1 MSSKKKLAVAN
12 VSLPKGGKTQ
22 FEEVWE
28 FDEEVQYIGMTP
40 ATLLNQMGNLRLG
53 GSPK

>member
-1 MSSKKKLAVAN
+1 MSSKKLAVAN
-12 VSLPKGGKTQ
+12 GSLPKGGKTH

-28 FDEEVQYIGMTP
+28 FDEEIQYIGMTP

-53 GSPK
+53 GRPK